1 MDIINYETIPL
12 KVKAFVVPDFNEFI
26 DDSTKYNQFLDE
38 VNSFISTTYKYK
50 AEIAILHYKKA
61 LYIRCGVDML
71 YAFPGNIIVKY
82 EDGNVKCYDTIG
94 FFKTFRKV
102 TP

>member
-12 KVKAFVVPDFNEFI
+12 KVKAFVVPDFNEFV
-26 DDSTKYNQFLDE
+26 DDPVKHNQFLNE

-50 AEIAILHYKKA
+50 AEIVILNYKNA
-61 LYIRCGVDML
+61 LYIHCGLDML

-82 EDGNVKCYDTIG
+82 EDGNVKCYDTIS

-102 TP
+102 TL